1 MLLAIK
7 SLLERK
13 GKINLIYFKKKIEI
27 FFSGQIIGLND
38 YGEIKQVKMYEDYAH
53 AATVN
58 QIAFCPVLD
67 SNGKQLIAS
76 CGDDNQVKV
85 FCV

>member
-1 MLLAIK
+1 MVKPLK
-7 SLLERK
+7 TST
-13 GKINLIYFKKKIEI
+13 
-27 FFSGQIIGLND
+27 FSGQLIGLID
-38 YGEIKQVKMYEDYAH
+38 DGEIKQEKTYEQFAH

-67 SNGKQLIAS
+67 NNGKQLIAS

>member
-1 MLLAIK
+1 M
-7 SLLERK
+7 
-13 GKINLIYFKKKIEI
+13 N
-27 FFSGQIIGLND
+27 ND
-38 YGEIKQVKMYEDYAH
+38 GEIKQVKTYEEYAH

-76 CGDDNQVKV
+76 FGDNNQVQV
-85 FCV
+85 N

>member
-1 MLLAIK
+1 
-7 SLLERK
+7 
-13 GKINLIYFKKKIEI
+13 
-27 FFSGQIIGLND
+27 
-38 YGEIKQVKMYEDYAH
+38 MYEEYAQ
-53 AATVN
+53 ATTVN

-67 SNGKQLIAS
+67 NNGKQLIAS